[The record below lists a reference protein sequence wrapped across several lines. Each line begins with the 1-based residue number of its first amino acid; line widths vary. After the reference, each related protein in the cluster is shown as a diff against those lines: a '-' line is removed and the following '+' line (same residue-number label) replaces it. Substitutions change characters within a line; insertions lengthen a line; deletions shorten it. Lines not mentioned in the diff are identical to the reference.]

1 MIRLIINI
9 STTQYISINLVE
21 NNIKPIGVAE
31 CSLIDNNLYYFNRL
45 YVSPSYRGKK
55 FGTKLLDTLLKI
67 FKEYNL
73 ILKLDINPY
82 GGLNY
87 EQLESFYIRHG
98 FEKCLI
104 RDTNGSYCSYFYNK
118 GGTNNMDVTVND
130 FNLKPNQIATV
141 LTEQTFYI
149 GKNANIEVM
158 VNLYENNGQ
167 YYITSWL
174 NGCEECD
181 TELYEGSIDNQEE
194 ILAAMEK
201 LVNDNEEYIID
212 LADWDGN

>member
-1 MIRLIINI
+1 
-9 STTQYISINLVE
+9 
-21 NNIKPIGVAE
+21 
-31 CSLIDNNLYYFNRL
+31 
-45 YVSPSYRGKK
+45 
-55 FGTKLLDTLLKI
+55 
-67 FKEYNL
+67 
-73 ILKLDINPY
+73 
-82 GGLNY
+82 
-87 EQLESFYIRHG
+87 
-98 FEKCLI
+98 
-104 RDTNGSYCSYFYNK
+104 
-118 GGTNNMDVTVND
+118 MDVTVND

-149 GKNANIEVM
+149 GENANIEVM

-167 YYITSWL
+167 YYITSSL